1 MRIGHIL
8 RMIAGALRS
17 PWVLFVVAFILRVI
31 VGWQLSSARAAYFY
45 KENEQARIAWA
56 MVSGYGFS
64 SPWPQTPLAPTAQQP
79 PVYPW
84 LLAGIFRIG
93 GAYSLPSL
101 RAAIVLNAAFSALT
115 AVVLYRYGRRRFGD
129 LAALTAAWVWA
140 CWIYEIVVS
149 LRVWESSLS
158 ALLLAGSIWLLWR
171 VRSAEHALPWL
182 AFGGLAAIAA
192 LTNTTLL
199 AVFVG
204 FWIWLWFARARQ
216 SRDLSMRWLASIA
229 VCLVLLLPWTIR
241 NYLTFHRLIPVRDN
255 LGMELWIGN
264 HEGVTY
270 LYDFRGGFPL
280 IDPSEYNRLGELAFM
295 EAKRKV
301 ALTFIR
307 QHPRDFLR
315 LSRQRALEFWLVPR
329 GSVWWVASLIA
340 WVGLAL
346 ALWRKRFDAVPEAI
360 VLTLYPLIYYVTH
373 TWSTYRHPIEPVVIL
388 MACYAAAELTRR
400 RNVPQKPVPL
410 AVAD

>member
-149 LRVWESSLS
+149 IRVWESSLS
-158 ALLLAGSIWLLWR
+158 ALLLTLSIWLLWK
-171 VRSAEHALPWL
+171 VRGTRYVFPWL
-182 AFGGLAAIAA
+182 AFGALAAISV
-192 LTNTTLL
+192 LTNTSLL
-199 AVFVG
+199 AVFAG
-204 FWIWLWFARARQ
+204 FWIWIWFACARDGRQ
-216 SRDLSMRWLASIA
+216 CAPRWAASVAI
-229 VCLVLLLPWTIR
+229 CLLLLLPWTAR
-241 NYLTFHRLIPVRDN
+241 NYLKFHRLIPVRDN

-264 HEGVTY
+264 HEGVTH

-280 IDPSEYNRLGELAFM
+280 IDPTEYNRLGELPFM
-295 EAKRKV
+295 EAKREV
-301 ALTFIR
+301 ALAFIR
-307 QHPRDFLR
+307 EHPWNFLQMCR
-315 LSRQRALEFWLVPR
+315 ERAFEFWLVPH
-329 GSVWWVASLIA
+329 GSVWWVVSFIA

-346 ALWRKRFDAVPEAI
+346 AVWRMKFDALPEAI
-360 VLTLYPLIYYVTH
+360 VLICYPLIYYLTH
-373 TWSTYRHPIEPVVIL
+373 TWSTYRHPIEPIVIL
-388 MACYAAAELTRR
+388 LACYAAAELSRR
-400 RNVPQKPVPL
+400 RGGADKVVPIRVR
-410 AVAD
+410 D